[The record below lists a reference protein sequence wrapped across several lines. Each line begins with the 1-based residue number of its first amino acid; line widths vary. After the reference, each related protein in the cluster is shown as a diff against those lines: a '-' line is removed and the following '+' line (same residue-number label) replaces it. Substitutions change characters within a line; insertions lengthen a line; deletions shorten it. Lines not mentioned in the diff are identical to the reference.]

1 MDSYEVAIV
10 GGGPAGIATA
20 LFLANAS
27 PGLTDRIVILEKET
41 YPRDKFCGGA
51 LGSRADDLLASIG
64 VRVDVP
70 SVDIAG
76 LSVRTMEGE
85 ICERLDRVGR
95 VVRRIEYDHE
105 LARIAR
111 ARGLRIEE
119 GAKVTRLE
127 VGADSVTLQ
136 SERGMLRANAV
147 IGADGVGS
155 FVRRAMGIGSGKLR
169 AQVVELDTEPVASDR
184 PRDVLHFDIAD
195 RDFTGYAWDFPTVVD
210 GKPLVCR
217 GVYHLKL
224 DDRDV
229 DICAIL
235 ERRLADI
242 GLEMSRYRLKRF
254 AERGFERH
262 QPYAAPHVALVGEAA
277 GIDAL
282 SGEGI
287 AQAIE
292 YGAFAGRYLAERIEA
307 SDLSFDDWTTSL
319 GRAKVG
325 YDLRMREW
333 LLPYYFGRHRARID
347 RHLVM
352 MPEMIICSLEQFAG
366 KPISNLR
373 FAGGVAREAWSALSA
388 RVRRWRGDRN

>member
-1 MDSYEVAIV
+1 
-10 GGGPAGIATA
+10 
-20 LFLANAS
+20 
-27 PGLTDRIVILEKET
+27 
-41 YPRDKFCGGA
+41 
-51 LGSRADDLLASIG
+51 
-64 VRVDVP
+64 
-70 SVDIAG
+70 
-76 LSVRTMEGE
+76 MEGE

-307 SDLSFDDWTTSL
+307 SDLSFDDWSTSL